1 MLSQMEL
8 RNYKGYWWL
17 PSSSEDQV
25 SGTLTIHPDGS
36 LVLEL
41 FGGFSLENEDAIFKR
56 KLDKIIHGRCYAPNG
71 HMKDITLFECSSS
84 IQLNFSSNFPITRY
98 TCRYALIGIHVKS
111 LNDPSFFDAHIN
123 FDELT
128 YWCPPKNITTSFNDS
143 SITTILDTNKEK
155 ETIATL
161 ALKDG
166 IILNLNQGGSYR
178 TEYPK
183 IFIEQSTY
191 LEVKKEGLS
200 CQDILS
206 TARKFGQFLSLAMLF
221 PVEHGIITLHSRDCS
236 QTMNNGDIHYHPIEF
251 VTFLYKGGENSLPG
265 SKRPDML
272 FEFKDIS
279 DRFEVMY
286 NRFYS
291 DSSIA
296 QIWSNLIDSLEKKRV
311 FTSNDFLV
319 VAQALDGFGM
329 RFRKEQKILPELQ
342 ALKDEFSSIQ
352 RLNLTDDDL
361 IVAAGSRNYYSHILK
376 LEKKEIKKALDGF
389 KLLELTRKLR
399 VLLLCCVMSFLGM
412 ETDRIYELLNKCNNS
427 LLRN

>member
-1 MLSQMEL
+1 MES

-17 PSSSEDQV
+17 PSSSEDKV

-41 FGGFSLENEDAIFKR
+41 FGGFSLEDEDAIFKR
-56 KLDKIIHGRCYAPNG
+56 RLDKIIYGRCYAPNG

-111 LNDPSFFDAHIN
+111 QYDPSFFEAHIN
-123 FDELT
+123 FEELA
-128 YWCPPKNITTSFNDS
+128 YWCPPKNITTSFSDS
-143 SITTILDTNKEK
+143 SITTILDTNKDHK
-155 ETIATL
+155 TL
-161 ALKDG
+161 AKLTLNDG
-166 IILNLNQGGSYR
+166 IVLNLNQGCSYR

-206 TARKFGQFLSLAMLF
+206 TARKFERFLSLTMLF
-221 PVEHGIITLHSRDCS
+221 PVEHGIITLRSRDCS
-236 QTMNNGDIHYHPIEF
+236 QTMNNEDIHYHPIEF
-251 VTFLYKGGENSLPG
+251 VTFLYKGGEKSLSG
-265 SKRPDML
+265 IKRPDML
-272 FEFKDIS
+272 FEFKDVS

-286 NRFYS
+286 NRFHS
-291 DSSIA
+291 DLSIA
-296 QIWSNLIDSLEKKRV
+296 QIWSNLIDCLEKKRV

-319 VAQALDGFGM
+319 VAQALDGFAI
-329 RFRKEQKILPELQ
+329 RFRKEQNILSELQ
-342 ALKDEFSSIQ
+342 ALKEEFSSIQ
-352 RLNLTDDDL
+352 RLNLTEDDL
-361 IVAAGSRNYYSHILK
+361 KEAKDSRNYYSHILK
-376 LEKKEIKKALDGF
+376 LEKKEQ
-389 KLLELTRKLR
+389 KLVQEGVNLYNLTSKLR
-399 VLLLCCVMSFLGM
+399 VLLICCILDFLGF
-412 ETDRIYELLNKCNNS
+412 EKDKINELLNKCNNS